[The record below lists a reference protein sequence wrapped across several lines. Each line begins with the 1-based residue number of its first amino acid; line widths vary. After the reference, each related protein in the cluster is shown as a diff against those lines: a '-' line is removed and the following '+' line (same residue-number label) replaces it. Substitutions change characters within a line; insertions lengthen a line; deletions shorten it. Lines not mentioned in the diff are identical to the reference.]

1 MTKQDPELSKILM
14 ALSLNIDDSIIER
27 IEEYLEILFKWHE
40 QNNIISTRDRTYF
53 LQRDFFDSLSML
65 SHLPKGALLDVG
77 TGAGIP
83 GILLSFF
90 RPDEHIT
97 LLDRRDNP
105 IRFLEHVKLI
115 LKLENIDIVKTDINK
130 MIITESPGAVIFK
143 NFSNKVVSKL
153 SFEAKLAYIVNMV
166 RNNLGATSKI
176 FLLTG
181 SNALTLQD
189 NMSKHCDSLNSKI
202 AITKIETP
210 YFDTNRYIL
219 EIT

>member
-1 MTKQDPELSKILM
+1 MIKRDPELNKILM
-14 ALSLNIDDSIIER
+14 ALSLNINDSIIER

-65 SHLPKGALLDVG
+65 NHLPKGALLDIG

-90 RPDEHIT
+90 RPDDHIT

-130 MIITESPGAVIFK
+130 MIITESPAAVIFK

-181 SNALTLQD
+181 SNALTLED
-189 NMSKHCDSLNSKI
+189 DMNKHCDNLNAKI
-202 AITKIETP
+202 AIMKIETP